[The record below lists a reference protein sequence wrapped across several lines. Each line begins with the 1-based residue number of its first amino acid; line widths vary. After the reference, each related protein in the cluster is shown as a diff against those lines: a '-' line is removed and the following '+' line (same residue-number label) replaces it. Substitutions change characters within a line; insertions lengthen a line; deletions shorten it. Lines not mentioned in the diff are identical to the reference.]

1 MFALAALLAQAA
13 PTLPVNLKDAS
24 MRCAQVVAVA
34 EGGDSHMRRSAQVS
48 FFMMTAAKADPA
60 GKSFLDRVND
70 LVPQPD
76 PKIAAVASALLKQCD
91 QRFPQARSM
100 APVKLPS
107 DPFQRDVMCFG
118 TLALLQGAAQQ
129 FETDFKDSAPLGR
142 VKAVFE
148 PLAARMTDD
157 VLTKHGMNSEAAFTT
172 YMGDRLKDSLA
183 LGNPETVGKACGL
196 SSL

>member
-1 MFALAALLAQAA
+1 MLVVAALLAQAA
-13 PTLPVNLKDAS
+13 VTLPVNLKDAS
-24 MRCAQVVAVA
+24 MRCSQVVAVA
-34 EGGDSHMRRSAQVS
+34 DGNDSHMRRSAQVS
-48 FFMMTAAKADPA
+48 YFMMLAAKADPA
-60 GKSFLDRVND
+60 GKPFLDRVND

-76 PKIAAVASALLKQCD
+76 ETLSKTAPVLIKQCD
-91 QRFPQARSM
+91 QRFPLARSQ

-129 FETDFKDSAPLGR
+129 MEEDFQDSAPLTR

-157 VLTKHGMNSEAAFTT
+157 LLTKHGMNDEKAFTT

-183 LGNPETVGKACGL
+183 LGNPESVGKACGL
-196 SSL
+196 ASL